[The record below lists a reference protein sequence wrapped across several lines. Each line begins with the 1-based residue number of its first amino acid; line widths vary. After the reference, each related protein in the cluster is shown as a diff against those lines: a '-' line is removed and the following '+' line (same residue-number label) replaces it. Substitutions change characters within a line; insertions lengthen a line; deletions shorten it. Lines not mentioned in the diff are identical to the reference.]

1 MKVLYILVILQATQ
15 IVQTRQMDTEKACRE
30 DAAII
35 NNHFLERL
43 HDYHAYCH
51 REVINE
57 S

>member
-1 MKVLYILVILQATQ
+1 MKVLFILVILQATQ

-43 HDYHAYCH
+43 HDYHAYCY